1 MIIEAINPPYV
12 MARDEEKLDRYHLS
26 EFESP
31 RVGKTYEL
39 KDGFYRVTGNNIDV
53 DCVGGACPIK

>member
-1 MIIEAINPPYV
+1 MIIEAINPPWV
-12 MARDEEKLDRYHLS
+12 MARNKEKLDRYHLS

-39 KDGFYRVTGNNIDV
+39 INGYYKVTGNTVDE